1 MSGRL
6 NGRTRSEGAA
16 AEAEFRPSEE
26 WRERFESQATK
37 PILER
42 LNRIARARL
51 GIYAGGKQRVHE
63 SAVDDIVIGALGDT
77 WNGTLAWDPDRRSLF
92 LHLRDA
98 IKYRVR
104 DQARLARNQR
114 SDGHLEEDDGAMS
127 IADRAATGATLPTVT
142 DDEPKIEALG
152 DFVDA
157 TLDALRPLAVR
168 DREVMSLLDALSR
181 RVVDRHDLLEET
193 GMTIVEYNNAWRR
206 LARLAHELPA
216 QLRDDALAALA

>member
-6 NGRTRSEGAA
+6 NGPTRPVTE
-16 AEAEFRPSEE
+16 EDFKPSEA
-26 WRERFESQATK
+26 WRETFESQATK

-51 GIYAGGKQRVHE
+51 GIYAGGKHRVHD
-63 SAVDDIVIGALGDT
+63 SAVDEIVIGVLGDT
-77 WNGTLAWDPDRRSLF
+77 WNGTLAWDPERRSLF

-104 DQARLARNQR
+104 DQARLTRHRAH
-114 SDGHLEEDDGAMS
+114 DGLEEGDGERSLAE
-127 IADRAATGATLPTVT
+127 RAAAGAVLPTAT
-142 DDEPKIEALG
+142 DDDAKVQALG
-152 DFVDA
+152 EFVDS

-168 DREVMSLLDALSR
+168 DREVTALLDALAR

-193 GMTIVEYNNAWRR
+193 GMTVVEYNNAWRR
-206 LARLAHELPA
+206 LARLADELPA
-216 QLRDDALAALA
+216 QLRDDAVAALA